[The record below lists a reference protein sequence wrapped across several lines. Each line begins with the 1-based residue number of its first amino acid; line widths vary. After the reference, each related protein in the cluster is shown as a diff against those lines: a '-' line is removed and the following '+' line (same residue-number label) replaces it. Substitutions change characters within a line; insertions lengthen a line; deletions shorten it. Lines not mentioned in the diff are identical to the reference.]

1 VGERARERTDD
12 LRGRPLVAE
21 PAAAEPAPATAA
33 AAEPAPTAAAAAAAA
48 EPAASAASSRWPHG
62 ARCVPR
68 ARGELGGWEE
78 VEDFWRRGKG
88 GGGERWGGRGQG
100 FIRVLGREGAG
111 VLWVGWEAG
120 R

>member
-1 VGERARERTDD
+1 M
-12 LRGRPLVAE
+12 
-21 PAAAEPAPATAA
+21 
-33 AAEPAPTAAAAAAAA
+33 
-48 EPAASAASSRWPHG
+48 
-62 ARCVPR
+62 
-68 ARGELGGWEE
+68 
-78 VEDFWRRGKG
+78 EDFWRRGKG